1 MGLRL
6 RLEAAYDT
14 SAISGQAAVIAEALK
29 RYGLIVADN
38 GSNWFFQG
46 APNRGWD
53 DGNLGQLKEIPTT
66 AFEVVQS
73 EAEVEPC

>member
-6 RLEAAYDT
+6 RLKASYDT
-14 SAISGQAAVIAEALK
+14 SGFSGQAAVIAAALK
-29 RYGLIVADN
+29 RYGLINADN

-53 DGNLGQLKEIPTT
+53 DNNLNQLKEIPGS

-73 EAEVEPC
+73 EAAVETC